1 MTQQKAVPVPAR
13 DGDRPDDN
21 IRHGIILIVAFT
33 LLIPIIGTSV
43 KILGQTLVVPQITWT
58 RFLLQVVIIGAF
70 IAATTND
77 FIKPW
82 PRPIWPLILRGVAI
96 TLGSGLFYAALALLP
111 LAEATAILFIQPL
124 ILTAFAALFLGERVG
139 CLRWAAVITGLIG
152 AFIIIGPNFEK
163 LGWAS
168 LLPAGAALCFAMASL
183 ITRVWASVAG
193 AMMFQF
199 ITAATAVVLLS
210 AVLMLGSTIGAAQ
223 MTPRWPTPGEIY
235 LLLFA
240 GVGSTI
246 TNLMLVQ
253 GFRIAPPSVL
263 APFFYLEIVSAV
275 ILGFVVFAH
284 LPGPTTALGTAI
296 VIASGLFVW
305 QRETRSRS

>member
-1 MTQQKAVPVPAR
+1 MTQQNAGHVSGR
-13 DGDRPDDN
+13 DGDRPSDN
-21 IRHGIILIVAFT
+21 TRHGILLIVAFT

-43 KILGQTLVVPQITWT
+43 KILGQTLVVPQIAWT
-58 RFLLQVVIIGAF
+58 RFLLQVAIIGAL
-70 IAATTND
+70 IAAVTND
-77 FIKPW
+77 FTKPW

-139 CLRWAAVITGLIG
+139 WLRWTAVITGFIG
-152 AFIIIGPNFEK
+152 AFIIIGPNFDT

-168 LLPAGAALCFAMASL
+168 LLPAGAALCFAIASL

-199 ITAATAVVLLS
+199 ITAATASVLLS
-210 AVLMLGSTIGAAQ
+210 ATLVLGAKAGIAQ
-223 MTPRWPTPGEIY
+223 MTPRWPTPDEIY

-253 GFRIAPPSVL
+253 AFRIAPPSAL
-263 APFFYLEIVSAV
+263 APFFYVEIVSAV
-275 ILGFVVFAH
+275 ILGYLVFAH
-284 LPGPTTALGTAI
+284 LPGTTTVLGTAI
-296 VIASGLFVW
+296 VIASGLIVW
-305 QRETRSRS
+305 RRETHSRS